1 MAETAGTI
9 KEEHFKLAVDHG
21 ELREESNIAERA
33 DEKHIRGVFRKRLEE
48 VLGQPVSEPLSVKE
62 LAELTRRS
70 PTEVGAAFLRCAT
83 TDRLR
88 PHNTRKYYQLA
99 EIEVALTRG
108 MSHNV
113 WLNKT
118 LEAKHVLAAARKLSP
133 LLFADESPDARLS
146 IKEIVTRLQGA
157 LPHGPE

>member
-1 MAETAGTI
+1 M
-9 KEEHFKLAVDHG
+9 
-21 ELREESNIAERA
+21 AERA

-48 VLGQPVSEPLSVKE
+48 LMGQPVSEPLSVKE
-62 LAELTRRS
+62 LAELTRRH

-118 LEAKHVLAAARKLSP
+118 LEPKHVLAAAKKYSP
-133 LLFADESPDARLS
+133 LFAEESSETRLS

-157 LPHGPE
+157 LPHGLE